1 MTSVE
6 RTNEI
11 QYIEDQFP
19 GLQWS
24 FATGDSSRFYTG
36 KVRGIS
42 VVSVSLPSGDFFLY
56 DKAAKI
62 MAETES
68 LDRDEKFMINNSA
81 VMYNISDKKQTLKKI
96 CETAEKAIKRYYIL
110 QKKEEIY
117 AEGNYED

>member
-1 MTSVE
+1 MTGVE

-68 LDRDEKFMINNSA
+68 LDHDEKFMINNSA
-81 VMYNISDKKQTLKKI
+81 VMYNISDKKRTLKKI

>member
-1 MTSVE
+1 
-6 RTNEI
+6 
-11 QYIEDQFP
+11 
-19 GLQWS
+19 
-24 FATGDSSRFYTG
+24 
-36 KVRGIS
+36 
-42 VVSVSLPSGDFFLY
+42 
-56 DKAAKI
+56 

>member
-1 MTSVE
+1 MTGVE
-6 RTNEI
+6 RTDEI

-24 FATGDSSRFYTG
+24 FASGDSSRFYTG

>member
-1 MTSVE
+1 MTSVK
-6 RTNEI
+6 RTDEI

>member
-6 RTNEI
+6 RTDEI

-24 FATGDSSRFYTG
+24 FAAGDSSRCYTG